1 MGIAALALVMTL
13 VQGFDGLIG
22 ALAHDPAST
31 YGPFCFRPREP
42 RCTGVVAAFTWKQQR
57 LAKIF
62 RHAPQFTISNRTG
75 AHARTWDTRQS
86 KEVVAPA
93 PTVGSGRRRAHT
105 RALVPECAPD
115 GVRESLARFPR
126 G

>member
-57 LAKIF
+57 LAKNF
-62 RHAPQFTISNRTG
+62 Q
-75 AHARTWDTRQS
+75 
-86 KEVVAPA
+86 
-93 PTVGSGRRRAHT
+93 T
-105 RALVPECAPD
+105 RAPIHDFQPH
-115 GVRESLARFPR
+115 RSARADMGYPAV
-126 G
+126 